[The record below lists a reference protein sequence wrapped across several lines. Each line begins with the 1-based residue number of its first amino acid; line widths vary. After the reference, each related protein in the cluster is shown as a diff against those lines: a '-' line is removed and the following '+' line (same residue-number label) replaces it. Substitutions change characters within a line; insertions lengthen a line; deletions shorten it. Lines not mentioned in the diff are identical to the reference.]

1 MVTRETPTKKSPKAR
16 RGTLTKKLFRDMG
29 RSAMQFLAMFLL
41 CALGTWVFTGLDA
54 NWRLLENSTE
64 TYYEEYNL
72 SDFWVKGASFS
83 RQDLTRLKAING
95 VEAILPRC
103 SLEVDAP
110 DVGSNVTMAMNAYD
124 GEMTINIPLIRQG

>member
-64 TYYEEYNL
+64 TYYDEYNL

-83 RQDLTRLKAING
+83 RQDLTRLKAIDG
-95 VEAILPRC
+95 VEPQLVTHAQVRRVLKVMLAAFE
-103 SLEVDAP
+103 SDALKGAP
-110 DVGSNVTMAMNAYD
+110 VPFD
-124 GEMTINIPLIRQG
+124 EEK